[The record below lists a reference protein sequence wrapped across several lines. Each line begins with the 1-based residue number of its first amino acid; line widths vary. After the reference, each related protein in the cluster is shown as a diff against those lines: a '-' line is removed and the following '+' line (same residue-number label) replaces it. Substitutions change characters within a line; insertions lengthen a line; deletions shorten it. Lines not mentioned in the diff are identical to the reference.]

1 MKILISAVG
10 DTDPIRNFHDGPLLH
25 IVRVYRPEKIVL
37 VHSERSL
44 TKHDKLVKALKSIKD
59 YSPEIIQDGG
69 VLPDEQVAIFDKM
82 YDTVSSIVKKYISDD
97 EIILNISSATPQII
111 SAMFAVNRI
120 SDFNVTAVQV
130 VTPQHKSNEGLRH
143 DNQEDIDTLIET
155 NLDNQSD
162 YENRTL
168 EDTGMKFSLDLTKRN
183 LKALIDNYDYQGALE
198 LLRALKLP
206 KKQESFSN
214 IKELRKKLTE
224 ISDTIKIQ
232 GMPDKIV
239 KAKLLSNQ
247 AKSALNSYLN
257 IDRNHKQGNIAEV
270 LIRVKSL
277 VEFIL
282 ENYLNNHF
290 LDVITYKEDGKPF
303 LNASK
308 YPEIL
313 KKFQEDAKMRGKKY
327 HSGYLSLPT
336 YIVILKFFEPNHD
349 LLKHIYK
356 IQEINQ
362 VRNQVAHSLQAFDRE
377 NLTKVSSAVFAS
389 KQILLASFDIDNHW
403 FSFYE
408 DLNQEIKKLL

>member
-69 VLPDEQVAIFDKM
+69 VLPDAQVAIFDKM

-168 EDTGMKFSLDLTKRN
+168 EDTGIKFSQDLTKRN

-198 LLRALKLP
+198 LLG
-206 KKQESFSN
+206 KQKSFSN

-232 GMPDKIV
+232 GMPDKID
-239 KAKLLSNQ
+239 KAKLSTQ

-313 KKFQEDAKMRGKKY
+313 EKFQEDAKMRDQEY
-327 HSGYLSLPT
+327 HSGYLSLPA
-336 YIVILKFFEPNHD
+336 YIGILKFFEPNHD

-362 VRNQVAHSLQAFDRE
+362 VRNQVAHSLQAFDRK
-377 NLTKVSSAVFAS
+377 NLKKVSSAVFAS

>member
-130 VTPQHKSNEGLRH
+130 MTPQQKSNEGLRH

-168 EDTGMKFSLDLTKRN
+168 KDTGSKFSQDLTKRN

-198 LLRALKLP
+198 LLE
-206 KKQESFSN
+206 KQKQKSFPN

-239 KAKLLSNQ
+239 KANLSTQ

-282 ENYLNNHF
+282 ENYLNKHF

-313 KKFQEDAKMRGKKY
+313 EKFQEDAKKRGQEY
-327 HSGYLSLPT
+327 HSGYLSLPA
-336 YIVILKFFEPNHD
+336 YIGILKFFKPKHV
-349 LLKHIYK
+349 LLEHIYK

-362 VRNQVAHSLQAFDRE
+362 VRNQVAHSLQAFDRK
-377 NLTKVSSAVFAS
+377 NLKKVSSAVFAS
-389 KQILLASFDIDNHW
+389 KQILLNSFDIDNHW

>member
-69 VLPDEQVAIFDKM
+69 VLQDAKVAIFDEM

-282 ENYLNNHF
+282 EDYLNNHF
-290 LDVITYKEDGKPF
+290 LDVITYKDGKPF
-303 LNASK
+303 LNTSK

-336 YIVILKFFEPNHD
+336 YIVILKYFEPKND
-349 LLKHIYK
+349 LLKHIYE
-356 IQEINQ
+356 IQKINQ

-377 NLTKVSSAVFAS
+377 NLTKVSSAVFES

>member
-69 VLPDEQVAIFDKM
+69 VLPDAQVAIFDKM

-130 VTPQHKSNEGLRH
+130 MTPQHKSNEGLRH

-168 EDTGMKFSLDLTKRN
+168 EDTGSKFSQDLTKRN

-198 LLRALKLP
+198 LL
-206 KKQESFSN
+206 KKQKSFSN

-282 ENYLNNHF
+282 EDYLNNHF

-303 LNASK
+303 LNALK

-313 KKFQEDAKMRGKKY
+313 KKFQENAKKRDQEY
-327 HSGYLSLPT
+327 HSGYLSLHG
-336 YIVILKFFEPNHD
+336 YIGILKFFEPNHD

-389 KQILLASFDIDNHW
+389 KQILLDSFDIDNHW

>member
-69 VLPDEQVAIFDKM
+69 VLPDAQVAIFDKM

-168 EDTGMKFSLDLTKRN
+168 EDTGSKFSQDLTKRN

-198 LLRALKLP
+198 LL
-206 KKQESFSN
+206 KKQKSFSN

-239 KAKLLSNQ
+239 KAKLSTKAQ
-247 AKSALNSYLN
+247 SALNSYLN

-313 KKFQEDAKMRGKKY
+313 KKFQEDAKMRDQEY
-327 HSGYLSLPT
+327 HSGYLSLPA
-336 YIVILKFFEPNHD
+336 YIGILKFFEPKHD

-377 NLTKVSSAVFAS
+377 NLTKVSSAVFES

>member
-69 VLPDEQVAIFDKM
+69 VLPDAQVSIFDKM

-130 VTPQHKSNEGLRH
+130 LTPQHKSNEGLRH

-162 YENRTL
+162 YTIRTL

-239 KAKLLSNQ
+239 KAKLSTQ

-313 KKFQEDAKMRGKKY
+313 KKFQEDAKMRGQEY
-327 HSGYLSLPT
+327 HSGYLSLPA
-336 YIVILKFFEPNHD
+336 YIGILKFFEPNHD
-349 LLKHIYK
+349 LLKHIYD

>member
-69 VLPDEQVAIFDKM
+69 VLPDAQVAIFDEM

-130 VTPQHKSNEGLRH
+130 LTPQHKSNEGLRH

-168 EDTGMKFSLDLTKRN
+168 EDTGSKFSQDLTKRN

-239 KAKLLSNQ
+239 KSKLSNQ

-290 LDVITYKEDGKPF
+290 LDVITYKDGKPF

-313 KKFQEDAKMRGKKY
+313 KKFQEDAKMRGQEY
-327 HSGYLSLPT
+327 HSGYLSLPA
-336 YIVILKFFEPNHD
+336 YIGILKFFEPNHD

-362 VRNQVAHSLQAFDRE
+362 VRNQVAHSLQAFDRK
-377 NLTKVSSAVFAS
+377 NLKKVSSAVFAS

>member
-69 VLPDEQVAIFDKM
+69 VLPDAQVAIFDEM

-162 YENRTL
+162 YEERTL

-239 KAKLLSNQ
+239 KSKLLSNQ

-313 KKFQEDAKMRGKKY
+313 KKFQENAKKRDQEY
-327 HSGYLSLPT
+327 HSGYLSLHG
-336 YIVILKFFEPNHD
+336 YIGILKFFEPNHD
-349 LLKHIYK
+349 LLKHIYD

-362 VRNQVAHSLQAFDRE
+362 VRNQVAHSLQAFDRK
-377 NLTKVSSAVFAS
+377 NLKKVSSAVFAS
-389 KQILLASFDIDNHW
+389 KQILLDSFDIDNHW

>member
-69 VLPDEQVAIFDKM
+69 VLQDAKVAIFDEM

-130 VTPQHKSNEGLRH
+130 LTPQHKSNEGLRH

-162 YENRTL
+162 YTIRTL

-239 KAKLLSNQ
+239 KSNLSNQ

-282 ENYLNNHF
+282 EDYLNNHF
-290 LDVITYKEDGKPF
+290 LDVITYKDGKPF
-303 LNASK
+303 LNTSK

-377 NLTKVSSAVFAS
+377 NLTKVSSAVFES

>member
-69 VLPDEQVAIFDKM
+69 VLPDAQVAIFDEM

-282 ENYLNNHF
+282 EDYLNNHF

-303 LNASK
+303 LNALK

-313 KKFQEDAKMRGKKY
+313 KKFQENAKKRDQEY
-327 HSGYLSLPT
+327 HSGYLSLHG
-336 YIVILKFFEPNHD
+336 YIGILKFFEPNHD
-349 LLKHIYK
+349 LLKHIYD

>member
-69 VLPDEQVAIFDKM
+69 VLQDAKVAIFDEM

-168 EDTGMKFSLDLTKRN
+168 EDTGIKFSQDLTKRN

-239 KAKLLSNQ
+239 KAKLSTKAQ
-247 AKSALNSYLN
+247 SALNSYLN

-313 KKFQEDAKMRGKKY
+313 KKFQEDAKMRGQEY
-327 HSGYLSLPT
+327 HSGYLSLPA
-336 YIVILKFFEPNHD
+336 YIGILKFFEPNHD

-362 VRNQVAHSLQAFDRE
+362 VRNQVAHSLQAFDRK
-377 NLTKVSSAVFAS
+377 NLKKVSSAVFAS

>member
-69 VLPDEQVAIFDKM
+69 VLPDAQVAIFDEM

-168 EDTGMKFSLDLTKRN
+168 EDTGSKFSQDLTKRN

-198 LLRALKLP
+198 LL
-206 KKQESFSN
+206 KKQKSFSN

-239 KAKLLSNQ
+239 KAKLSTKAQ
-247 AKSALNSYLN
+247 SALNSYLN

-313 KKFQEDAKMRGKKY
+313 KKFQEDAKMRGQEY
-327 HSGYLSLPT
+327 HSGYLSLPA
-336 YIVILKFFEPNHD
+336 YIGILKFFEPNHD

-362 VRNQVAHSLQAFDRE
+362 VRNQVAHSLQAFDRK
-377 NLTKVSSAVFAS
+377 NLKKVSSAVFAS

>member
-168 EDTGMKFSLDLTKRN
+168 EDTGSKFSQDLTKRN

-232 GMPDKIV
+232 GMPDKIF
-239 KAKLLSNQ
+239 KSKLSNQ

-313 KKFQEDAKMRGKKY
+313 KKFQEDAKMRGQEY
-327 HSGYLSLPT
+327 HSGYLSLPA
-336 YIVILKFFEPNHD
+336 YIGILKFFEPNHD

-362 VRNQVAHSLQAFDRE
+362 VRNQVAHSLQAFDRK
-377 NLTKVSSAVFAS
+377 NLKKVSSAVFAS

>member
-69 VLPDEQVAIFDKM
+69 VLPDEQVAIFDEM

-130 VTPQHKSNEGLRH
+130 LTPQHKSNEGLRH

-239 KAKLLSNQ
+239 KAKLSTKAQ
-247 AKSALNSYLN
+247 SALNSYLN

-303 LNASK
+303 LNALK

-313 KKFQEDAKMRGKKY
+313 KKFQEDAKMRGQEY
-327 HSGYLSLPT
+327 HSGYLSLPA
-336 YIVILKFFEPNHD
+336 YIGILKFFEPKND

-362 VRNQVAHSLQAFDRE
+362 VRNQVAHSLQAFDRK
-377 NLTKVSSAVFAS
+377 NLKKVSSAVFAS

>member
-69 VLPDEQVAIFDKM
+69 VLPDAQVAIFDKM

-168 EDTGMKFSLDLTKRN
+168 EDTGSKFSQDLTKRN

-198 LLRALKLP
+198 LL
-206 KKQESFSN
+206 KKQKSFSN

-239 KAKLLSNQ
+239 KAKLSTKAQ
-247 AKSALNSYLN
+247 SALNSYLN

-282 ENYLNNHF
+282 EDYLNNHF
-290 LDVITYKEDGKPF
+290 LDVITYKDGKPF

-313 KKFQEDAKMRGKKY
+313 KKFQEDAKMRGQEY
-327 HSGYLSLPT
+327 HSGYLSLPA
-336 YIVILKFFEPNHD
+336 YIGILKFFEPNHD

-362 VRNQVAHSLQAFDRE
+362 VRNQVAHSLQAFDRK
-377 NLTKVSSAVFAS
+377 NLKKVSSAVFAS

>member
-69 VLPDEQVAIFDKM
+69 VLPDAQVAIFDEM

-239 KAKLLSNQ
+239 KAKLSTQ

-313 KKFQEDAKMRGKKY
+313 KKFQEDAKMRGQEY

-336 YIVILKFFEPNHD
+336 YIGILKFFEPNHD
-349 LLKHIYK
+349 LLKHIYD

>member
-69 VLPDEQVAIFDKM
+69 VLPDAQVAIFDKM

-168 EDTGMKFSLDLTKRN
+168 ADTGMKFSQDLTKRN

-198 LLRALKLP
+198 LL
-206 KKQESFSN
+206 KKQKSFSN

-239 KAKLLSNQ
+239 KAKLSNQ

-303 LNASK
+303 LNALK

-313 KKFQEDAKMRGKKY
+313 KKFQEDAKKRDKEY
-327 HSGYLSLPT
+327 HSGYLSLPA
-336 YIVILKFFEPNHD
+336 YIDILKFFEPNHD

-362 VRNQVAHSLQAFDRE
+362 VRNQVAHSLQAFDRKK
-377 NLTKVSSAVFAS
+377 LKKVSSAVFAS

>member
-69 VLPDEQVAIFDKM
+69 VLPDAQVAIFDKM

-239 KAKLLSNQ
+239 KAKLSTKAQ
-247 AKSALNSYLN
+247 SALNSYLN

-282 ENYLNNHF
+282 EDYLNNHF

-303 LNASK
+303 LNALK

-313 KKFQEDAKMRGKKY
+313 EKFQENAKKRDQEY
-327 HSGYLSLPT
+327 HSGYLSLHG
-336 YIVILKFFEPNHD
+336 YIGILKFFEPNHD
-349 LLKHIYK
+349 LLKHIYD

>member
-69 VLPDEQVAIFDKM
+69 VLPDAQVAIFDKM

-130 VTPQHKSNEGLRH
+130 ATPQRKSNEGLRH

-168 EDTGMKFSLDLTKRN
+168 EDTGSKFSQDLTKRN

-198 LLRALKLP
+198 LL
-206 KKQESFSN
+206 KKQKSFSN

-239 KAKLLSNQ
+239 KAKLSTKAQ
-247 AKSALNSYLN
+247 SALNSYLN

-336 YIVILKFFEPNHD
+336 YIVILKYFEPKND
-349 LLKHIYK
+349 LLKHIYE
-356 IQEINQ
+356 IQKINQ

-377 NLTKVSSAVFAS
+377 NLTKVSSAVFES

>member
-69 VLPDEQVAIFDKM
+69 VLPDAQVAIFDEM

-168 EDTGMKFSLDLTKRN
+168 EDTGSKFSQDLTKRN

-198 LLRALKLP
+198 LL
-206 KKQESFSN
+206 KKQKSFSN

-239 KAKLLSNQ
+239 KAKLSNQ

-313 KKFQEDAKMRGKKY
+313 KKFQEDAKMRGQEY
-327 HSGYLSLPT
+327 HSGYLSLPA
-336 YIVILKFFEPNHD
+336 YIGILKFFEPNHD

-362 VRNQVAHSLQAFDRE
+362 VRNQVAHSLQAFDRK
-377 NLTKVSSAVFAS
+377 NLKKVSSAVFAS

>member
-69 VLPDEQVAIFDKM
+69 VLPDAQVAIFDKM

-168 EDTGMKFSLDLTKRN
+168 EDTGSKFSQDLTKRN

-198 LLRALKLP
+198 LL
-206 KKQESFSN
+206 KKQKSFSN

-239 KAKLLSNQ
+239 KAKLSTKAQ
-247 AKSALNSYLN
+247 SALNSYLN

-313 KKFQEDAKMRGKKY
+313 KKFQEDAKMRGQEY
-327 HSGYLSLPT
+327 HSGYLSLPA
-336 YIVILKFFEPNHD
+336 YIGILKFFEPNHD

-362 VRNQVAHSLQAFDRE
+362 VRNQVAHSLQAFDRK
-377 NLTKVSSAVFAS
+377 NLKKVSSAVFAS

>member
-69 VLPDEQVAIFDKM
+69 VLQDAKVAIFDEM

-198 LLRALKLP
+198 LL
-206 KKQESFSN
+206 KKQKSFSN

-239 KAKLLSNQ
+239 KAKLSTQ

-282 ENYLNNHF
+282 EDYLNNHF
-290 LDVITYKEDGKPF
+290 LDVITYKDGKPF
-303 LNASK
+303 LNTSK

-327 HSGYLSLPT
+327 HSGYLSLPA
-336 YIVILKFFEPNHD
+336 YIGILKFFEPNHD
-349 LLKHIYK
+349 LLKHIYD

-389 KQILLASFDIDNHW
+389 KQILLDSFDIDNHW

>member
-69 VLPDEQVAIFDKM
+69 VLQDAKVAIFDEM

-130 VTPQHKSNEGLRH
+130 LTPQHKSNEGLRH

-162 YENRTL
+162 YTIRTL

-239 KAKLLSNQ
+239 KSNLSNQ

-282 ENYLNNHF
+282 EDYLNNHF
-290 LDVITYKEDGKPF
+290 LDVITCKDGKPF
-303 LNASK
+303 LNTSK

-349 LLKHIYK
+349 LLKHIYE
-356 IQEINQ
+356 IQKINQ

-377 NLTKVSSAVFAS
+377 NLTKVSSAVFES

>member
-69 VLPDEQVAIFDKM
+69 VLPDAQVAIFDKM

-130 VTPQHKSNEGLRH
+130 LTPQHKSNEGLRH

-168 EDTGMKFSLDLTKRN
+168 EDTGSKFSQDLTKRN

-198 LLRALKLP
+198 LL
-206 KKQESFSN
+206 KKQKSFSN

-239 KAKLLSNQ
+239 KSKLSNQ

-313 KKFQEDAKMRGKKY
+313 KKFQEDAKMRGQEY
-327 HSGYLSLPT
+327 HSGYLSLPA
-336 YIVILKFFEPNHD
+336 YIGILKFFEPNHD

-362 VRNQVAHSLQAFDRE
+362 VRNQVAHSLQAFDRK
-377 NLTKVSSAVFAS
+377 NLKKVSSAVFAS

>member
-69 VLPDEQVAIFDKM
+69 VLPDAKVAIFDEM

-130 VTPQHKSNEGLRH
+130 LTPQHKSNEGLRH

-162 YENRTL
+162 YTNRTL
-168 EDTGMKFSLDLTKRN
+168 EDTGMKFSQDLTKRN

-239 KAKLLSNQ
+239 KAKLSNQ

-336 YIVILKFFEPNHD
+336 YIGILKFFEPNHD
-349 LLKHIYK
+349 LLKHIYE
-356 IQEINQ
+356 IQKINQ

-377 NLTKVSSAVFAS
+377 NLTKVSSAVFES

-408 DLNQEIKKLL
+408 DLNKEIKKLL

>member
-69 VLPDEQVAIFDKM
+69 VLPDAQVAIFDKM

-130 VTPQHKSNEGLRH
+130 MTPQHKSNEGLRH

-168 EDTGMKFSLDLTKRN
+168 EDTGSKFSQDLTKRN

-198 LLRALKLP
+198 LL
-206 KKQESFSN
+206 KKQKSFSN

-239 KAKLLSNQ
+239 KAKLSTKAQ
-247 AKSALNSYLN
+247 SALNSYLN

-313 KKFQEDAKMRGKKY
+313 KKFQEDAKMRGQEY
-327 HSGYLSLPT
+327 HSGYLSLPA
-336 YIVILKFFEPNHD
+336 YIGILKFFEPKHD

-362 VRNQVAHSLQAFDRE
+362 VRNQVAHSLQAFDRK
-377 NLTKVSSAVFAS
+377 NLKKVSSAVFAS

>member
-69 VLPDEQVAIFDKM
+69 VLPDAQVAIFDEM

-313 KKFQEDAKMRGKKY
+313 KKFQEDAKMRGQEY
-327 HSGYLSLPT
+327 HSGYLSLPA
-336 YIVILKFFEPNHD
+336 YIGILKFFEPNHD

-389 KQILLASFDIDNHW
+389 KQILLDSFDIDNHW

>member
-69 VLPDEQVAIFDKM
+69 VLPDAQVAIFDEM

-168 EDTGMKFSLDLTKRN
+168 EDTGMKFSQDLTKRN

-239 KAKLLSNQ
+239 KSKLSNQ

-313 KKFQEDAKMRGKKY
+313 KKFQEDAKMRGQEY
-327 HSGYLSLPT
+327 HSGYLSLPA
-336 YIVILKFFEPNHD
+336 YIGILKFFEPNHD

-389 KQILLASFDIDNHW
+389 KQILLDSFDIDNHW

>member
-69 VLPDEQVAIFDKM
+69 VLPDAQVAIFDKM

-130 VTPQHKSNEGLRH
+130 LTPQHKSNEGLRH

-168 EDTGMKFSLDLTKRN
+168 EDTGSKFSQDLTKRN

-198 LLRALKLP
+198 LL
-206 KKQESFSN
+206 KKQKSFSN

-239 KAKLLSNQ
+239 KSKLSNQ

-282 ENYLNNHF
+282 EDYLNNHF
-290 LDVITYKEDGKPF
+290 LDVITYKDGKPF
-303 LNASK
+303 LNTSK

-313 KKFQEDAKMRGKKY
+313 KKFQEDAKMRGQEY
-327 HSGYLSLPT
+327 HSGYLSLPA
-336 YIVILKFFEPNHD
+336 YIGILKFFEPNHD

-362 VRNQVAHSLQAFDRE
+362 VRNQVAHSLQAFDRK
-377 NLTKVSSAVFAS
+377 NLKKVSSAVFAS

>member
-69 VLPDEQVAIFDKM
+69 VLPDAQVSIFDKM

-168 EDTGMKFSLDLTKRN
+168 EDTGMKFSQDLTKRN

-198 LLRALKLP
+198 LL
-206 KKQESFSN
+206 KKQKSFSN

-239 KAKLLSNQ
+239 KAKLSTQ

-313 KKFQEDAKMRGKKY
+313 KKFQENAKKRDQEY
-327 HSGYLSLPT
+327 HSGYLSLHG
-336 YIVILKFFEPNHD
+336 YIGILKFFEPNHD
-349 LLKHIYK
+349 LLKHIYD

-389 KQILLASFDIDNHW
+389 KQILLDSFDIDNHW

>member
-69 VLPDEQVAIFDKM
+69 VLPDAQVAIFDEM

-198 LLRALKLP
+198 LL
-206 KKQESFSN
+206 KKQKSFSN

-282 ENYLNNHF
+282 EDYLNNHF

-313 KKFQEDAKMRGKKY
+313 KKFQEDAKMRGQEY
-327 HSGYLSLPT
+327 HSGYLSLHG
-336 YIVILKFFEPNHD
+336 YIGILKFFEPNHD
-349 LLKHIYK
+349 LLKHIYD

-377 NLTKVSSAVFAS
+377 NLTKVSSAVFES

>member
-69 VLPDEQVAIFDKM
+69 VLPDAQVAIFDEM

-130 VTPQHKSNEGLRH
+130 LTPQHKSNEGLRH

-168 EDTGMKFSLDLTKRN
+168 EDTGSKFSQDLTKRN

-198 LLRALKLP
+198 LL
-206 KKQESFSN
+206 KKQKSFSN

-313 KKFQEDAKMRGKKY
+313 KKFQENAKKRDQEY
-327 HSGYLSLPT
+327 HSGYLSLHG
-336 YIVILKFFEPNHD
+336 YIGILKFFEPNHD

-362 VRNQVAHSLQAFDRE
+362 VRNQVAHSLQAFDRK
-377 NLTKVSSAVFAS
+377 NLKKVSSAVFAS

>member
-69 VLPDEQVAIFDKM
+69 VLPDAQVAIFDKM

-168 EDTGMKFSLDLTKRN
+168 EDTGSKFSQDLTKRN

-198 LLRALKLP
+198 LL
-206 KKQESFSN
+206 KKQKSFSN

-282 ENYLNNHF
+282 EDYLNNHF

-303 LNASK
+303 LNALK

-313 KKFQEDAKMRGKKY
+313 KKFQENAKKRDQEY
-327 HSGYLSLPT
+327 HRGYLSLHG
-336 YIVILKFFEPNHD
+336 YIGILKFFEPNHD

-362 VRNQVAHSLQAFDRE
+362 VRNQVAHSLQAFDRK
-377 NLTKVSSAVFAS
+377 NLKKVSSAVFAS

>member
-69 VLPDEQVAIFDKM
+69 VLPDAQVAIFDEM

-168 EDTGMKFSLDLTKRN
+168 EDTGMKFSQDLTKRN

-198 LLRALKLP
+198 LL
-206 KKQESFSN
+206 KKQKSFSN

-239 KAKLLSNQ
+239 KAKLSTQ

-313 KKFQEDAKMRGKKY
+313 KKFQEDAKMRGQEY
-327 HSGYLSLPT
+327 HSGYLSLPA
-336 YIVILKFFEPNHD
+336 YIGILKFFEPNHD

-362 VRNQVAHSLQAFDRE
+362 VRNQVAHSLQAFDRK
-377 NLTKVSSAVFAS
+377 NLKKVSSAVFAS

>member
-69 VLPDEQVAIFDKM
+69 VLPDAQVAIFDEM

-168 EDTGMKFSLDLTKRN
+168 EDTGMKFSQDLTKRN

-198 LLRALKLP
+198 LL
-206 KKQESFSN
+206 KKQKSFSN

-313 KKFQEDAKMRGKKY
+313 KKFQEDAKMRGQEY
-327 HSGYLSLPT
+327 HSGYLSLPA
-336 YIVILKFFEPNHD
+336 YIGILKFFEPNHD

-362 VRNQVAHSLQAFDRE
+362 VRNQVAHSLQAFDRK

>member
-69 VLPDEQVAIFDKM
+69 VLPDAQVAIFDKM

-168 EDTGMKFSLDLTKRN
+168 EDTGSKFSQDLTKRN

-198 LLRALKLP
+198 LL
-206 KKQESFSN
+206 KKQKSFSN

-232 GMPDKIV
+232 GMPDKID
-239 KAKLLSNQ
+239 KAKLSTQ

-313 KKFQEDAKMRGKKY
+313 KKFQEDAKMRGQEY
-327 HSGYLSLPT
+327 HSGYLSLPA
-336 YIVILKFFEPNHD
+336 YIGILKFFEPNHD

-362 VRNQVAHSLQAFDRE
+362 VRNQVAHSLQAFDRK
-377 NLTKVSSAVFAS
+377 NLKKVSSAVFAS

>member
-130 VTPQHKSNEGLRH
+130 MTPQQKSNEGLRH

-168 EDTGMKFSLDLTKRN
+168 EDTGMKFSQDLTKRN

-198 LLRALKLP
+198 LL
-206 KKQESFSN
+206 KKQKSFSN

-239 KAKLLSNQ
+239 KAKLSNQ

-282 ENYLNNHF
+282 EDYLNNHF
-290 LDVITYKEDGKPF
+290 LDVITYKDGKPF
-303 LNASK
+303 LNALQ
-308 YPEIL
+308 YPKIL
-313 KKFQEDAKMRGKKY
+313 KKFQEDAKKRGQGY
-327 HSGYLSLPT
+327 HSGYLSLPA
-336 YIVILKFFEPNHD
+336 YIGILKFFEPNHD

-362 VRNQVAHSLQAFDRE
+362 VRNQVAHSLQAFDRK
-377 NLTKVSSAVFAS
+377 NLKKVSSAVFAS

>member
-69 VLPDEQVAIFDKM
+69 VLQDAKVAIFDEM

-162 YENRTL
+162 YTIRTL

-282 ENYLNNHF
+282 EDYLNNHF

-303 LNASK
+303 LNALK

-313 KKFQEDAKMRGKKY
+313 KKFQENAKKRDQEY
-327 HSGYLSLPT
+327 HSGYLSLHG
-336 YIVILKFFEPNHD
+336 YIGILKFFEPNHD

-362 VRNQVAHSLQAFDRE
+362 VRNQVAHSLQAFDRK
-377 NLTKVSSAVFAS
+377 NLKKVSSAVFAS
-389 KQILLASFDIDNHW
+389 KQILLDSFDIDNHW

>member
-69 VLPDEQVAIFDKM
+69 VLPDAQVAIFDKM

-239 KAKLLSNQ
+239 KAKLSTKAQ
-247 AKSALNSYLN
+247 SALNSYLN

-282 ENYLNNHF
+282 EDYLNNHF
-290 LDVITYKEDGKPF
+290 LDVITYKDGKPF
-303 LNASK
+303 LNTSK

-313 KKFQEDAKMRGKKY
+313 KKFQEDAKMRGQEY
-327 HSGYLSLPT
+327 HSGYLSLPA
-336 YIVILKFFEPNHD
+336 YIGILKFFEPNHD

-362 VRNQVAHSLQAFDRE
+362 VRNQVAHSLQAFDRK
-377 NLTKVSSAVFAS
+377 NLKKVSSAVFAS